1 MANTFI
7 QIGSTVTVG
16 SGGAASISFS
26 SIPATYTDLKVVT
39 SLRATG
45 SRGEDALLIRF
56 NSDSTGGNYTIKWI
70 RGNGSSATSGD
81 GVGFAGGYVGEF
93 NGGTSTT
100 STFTSQEIYIPNYT
114 GGTQKSFSS
123 YITQEANQTLA
134 YAHLVAGLWSG
145 TAAITDITFIDHNG
159 NNFAQYSTASLYG
172 IKNS

>member
-1 MANTFI
+1 MANTYV

-16 SGGAASISFS
+16 SGGASSISFS

-45 SRGEDALLIRF
+45 SRGEDALLVRF
-56 NSDSTGGNYTIKWI
+56 NSDSTAANYTIRWI
-70 RGNGSSATSGD
+70 RGNGSAVTVGD
-81 GVGFAGGYVGEF
+81 GGGFAGGYVGEF

-100 STFTSQEIYIPNYT
+100 STFTSEEIYVPNYA
-114 GGTQKSFSS
+114 GTNKKSFSS
-123 YITQEANQTLA
+123 DITQEANQAFA

-159 NNFAQYSTASLYG
+159 NNFAEYSTASLYG
-172 IKNS
+172 IKSS